1 MAGLVIWTT
10 TSFTALF
17 LVALAGYPFS
27 PQQAV
32 VAGVYVGIASG
43 VAWGISVH
51 GSLGWSSVCNYIAA
65 LAALVSLAYLTS
77 GTFKDS
83 VCDKD
88 VPTML
93 CGASRSLIDILNAVF
108 PFLQVAA
115 TAAAVGS

>member
-32 VAGVYVGIASG
+32 IAGAYVGIASG

-51 GSLGWSSVCNYIAA
+51 GSSGWSSVCNYIAA

-77 GTFKDS
+77 GTFKES

-93 CGASRSLIDILNAVF
+93 CSAPQSLIGLLNIVF
-108 PFLQVAA
+108 PFLQVPAS
-115 TAAAVGS
+115 AAVGS